1 VNLVIFT
8 SGCRFHRGGL
18 PGVSGRLKQ
27 AATVPGKDRRS
38 GVDIPNGEKSA
49 TGWPAIIF
57 NHGFIEPDVYRTTEC
72 YVAYVDGLARSG
84 YIVLHSISSDAC

>member
-1 VNLVIFT
+1 MQIPSRRPPRRFRPAKT
-8 SGCRFHRGGL
+8 SR
-18 PGVSGRLKQ
+18 
-27 AATVPGKDRRS
+27 AAVPGKDRRS
-38 GVDIPNGEKSA
+38 GVDIPNGEKPA
-49 TGWPAIIF
+49 TGWPAITF